1 MHELSVTENILKI
14 ALEHAETEH
23 AVKVTDINLNI
34 GQLSSIVDDSV
45 QFYWELIAKDTICE
59 NARLNFNRIPA
70 RMSCRS
76 CNNEYNLGSDPG
88 PCPTCGSYDVL
99 VISGD
104 EFQMDSINIEK

>member
-14 ALEHAETEH
+14 TLEYAEKEKAT
-23 AVKVTDINLNI
+23 KVTDIYLNI

-45 QFYWELIAKDTICE
+45 QFYWDLIAKDTICE
-59 NARLNFNRIPA
+59 SAKLTFNRIPA
-70 RMSCRS
+70 RMSCKS
-76 CNNEYNLGSDPG
+76 CQNEYNLGPEPG
-88 PCPTCGSYDVL
+88 PCPVCGSHDVL